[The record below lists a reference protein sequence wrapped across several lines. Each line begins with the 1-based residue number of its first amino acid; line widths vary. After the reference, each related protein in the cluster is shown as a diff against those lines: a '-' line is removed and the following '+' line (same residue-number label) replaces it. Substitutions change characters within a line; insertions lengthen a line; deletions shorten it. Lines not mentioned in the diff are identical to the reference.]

1 MKKTFTAF
9 MALTLTA
16 SALAGCSN
24 TATQTTTAAAANTT
38 AAESA
43 APAETKAAG
52 EEETPAPAEGGSYSF
67 AFLPNTQNN
76 TFQAA
81 MNDTFKKLCQEKGYD
96 YVCLDPDYDLNTQLS
111 QMADVANQG
120 FDAVFIIPVDSA
132 GIRQGLE
139 QISEKNIPILNVDT
153 PVIDED
159 LDLVETVIA
168 TDAYNAGTLVGQ
180 QMAADYPDGGKIA
193 ILDFPSNESCVNRV
207 AGFLDGLGDAKD
219 KFEIVAQQ
227 DGAAALDVSM
237 PIAEDIIQANPEL
250 NAFFCIN
257 DPSALGAAAAIKA
270 SGKTGI
276 GVYSID
282 ASPDGKA
289 AILDG
294 SFTAVAAQ
302 VPIGIAET
310 AFVKAEELLA
320 GQEIEKE
327 ILLPSFLVDK
337 EKAEATLNDWQ

>member
-1 MKKTFTAF
+1 MKKTIAKVMAFTMLA
-9 MALTLTA
+9 AT
-16 SALAGCSN
+16 LAGCGGSGN
-24 TATQTTTAAAANTT
+24 KT
-38 AAESA
+38 
-43 APAETKAAG
+43 
-52 EEETPAPAEGGSYSF
+52 ETPAAEAKTEGAASEAAGTEGSEGAEEAASYKF

-81 MNDTFKKLCQEKGYD
+81 MNDTFKKLCNEKGYS

-111 QMADVANQG
+111 QMADVANQN
-120 FDAVFIIPVDSA
+120 FDAVFVIPVDSA

-139 QISEKNIPILNVDT
+139 QIHEKNIPILNVDT
-153 PVIDED
+153 PVIDDD

-180 QMAADYPDGGKIA
+180 QMAADYPDGAKIA

-207 AGFLDGLGDAKD
+207 AGFMDGLGAAKD

-227 DGAAALDVSM
+227 DGAAALDISM
-237 PIAEDIIQANPEL
+237 PIAEDIIQANPGI

-270 SGKTGI
+270 SGKTDI

-310 AFVKAEELLA
+310 AFEKAETLLA
-320 GQEIEKE
+320 GGEIEKE

-337 EKAEATLNDWQ
+337 EKAEATLKDWQ

>member
-1 MKKTFTAF
+1 MKKTIAKVMAFTMLA
-9 MALTLTA
+9 AT
-16 SALAGCSN
+16 LAGCSN
-24 TATQTTTAAAANTT
+24 SNSGSTGSTAAPDKTQTEGAASEA
-38 AAESA
+38 
-43 APAETKAAG
+43 AETKEEGAEAA
-52 EEETPAPAEGGSYSF
+52 SYKF
-67 AFLPNTQNN
+67 AFLPNAQNN

-81 MNDTFKKLCQEKGYD
+81 MNDTFKKLCDEKGYG

-111 QMADVANQG
+111 QMADVANQN
-120 FDAVFIIPVDSA
+120 FDAVFVIPVDSA

-139 QISEKNIPILNVDT
+139 QIHEKNIPIINVDT
-153 PVIDED
+153 PVIDDD

-168 TDAYNAGTLVGQ
+168 TDAYNAGTLIGQ
-180 QMAADYPDGGKIA
+180 QMAADYPDGAKIA

-219 KFEIVAQQ
+219 KFDIVAQQ
-227 DGAAALDVSM
+227 DGAAALDISM
-237 PIAEDIIQANPEL
+237 PIAEDIIQANPDL

-310 AFVKAEELLA
+310 AFEKAEELLA
-320 GQEIEKE
+320 GGEIEKE

-337 EKAEATLNDWQ
+337 EKAEATLKDWQ